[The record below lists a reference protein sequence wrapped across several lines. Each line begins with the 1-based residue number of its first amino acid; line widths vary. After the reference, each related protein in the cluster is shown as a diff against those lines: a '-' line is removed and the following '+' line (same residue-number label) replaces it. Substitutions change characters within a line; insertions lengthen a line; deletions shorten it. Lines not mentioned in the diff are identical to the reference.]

1 MERLLSIK
9 ELSEAIGLSV
19 ATLYSLVERRQIPV
33 QRVRRRVM
41 FSPSQV
47 ERWLARQ
54 ACPAGD
60 AFADTGQPSG
70 RKLSERSGEKRRK
83 NARRESALGS

>member
-19 ATLYSLVERRQIPV
+19 ATLYSLAERQRIPV
-33 QRVRRRVM
+33 QRVRRRLM

-47 ERWLARQ
+47 ERWLAGQ
-54 ACPAGD
+54 ACPARD
-60 AFADTGQPSG
+60 ESP
-70 RKLSERSGEKRRK
+70 KRRRHSQK
-83 NARRESALGS
+83 PV

>member
-1 MERLLSIK
+1 MERLLSVK
-9 ELSEAIGLSV
+9 ELSERIGLSV
-19 ATLYSLVERRQIPV
+19 ATLYSLAERRQIPV

-54 ACPAGD
+54 ACPARNE
-60 AFADTGQPSG
+60 FP
-70 RKLSERSGEKRRK
+70 EKRQ
-83 NARRESALGS
+83 RRRRAPAKRSTLGIAT

>member
-1 MERLLSIK
+1 VERLLSIK
-9 ELSEAIGLSV
+9 ELSESIGLSI
-19 ATLYSLVERRQIPV
+19 ATLYTLAERRQIPV

-54 ACPAGD
+54 ARPARND
-60 AFADTGQPSG
+60 LPDTRQRRRRVPA
-70 RKLSERSGEKRRK
+70 KRST
-83 NARRESALGS
+83 LGTTT